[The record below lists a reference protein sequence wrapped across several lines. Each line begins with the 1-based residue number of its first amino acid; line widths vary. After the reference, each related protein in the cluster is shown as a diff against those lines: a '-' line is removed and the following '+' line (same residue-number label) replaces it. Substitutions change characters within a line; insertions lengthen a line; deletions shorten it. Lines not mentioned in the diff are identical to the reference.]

1 MKSLAEIKSQLQA
14 GKFEF
19 TRHAFKRTIER
30 NISEKEIREASS
42 TLEVI
47 EDYPE
52 DKYTPSCLLLGFTL
66 NNRVLHIQV
75 SQMDSDTTKIIT
87 VYEPDANQWINYRKR
102 SN

>member
-1 MKSLAEIKSQLQA
+1 MKSSAEIKTQLQA

-19 TRHAFKRTIER
+19 TRHAFKRAIER
-30 NISEKEIREASS
+30 NISEQEIREASS

-75 SQMDSDTTKIIT
+75 SKMDSDTTRIIT
-87 VYEPDANQWINYRKR
+87 LYEPEANQWIDYKRRK
-102 SN
+102 N